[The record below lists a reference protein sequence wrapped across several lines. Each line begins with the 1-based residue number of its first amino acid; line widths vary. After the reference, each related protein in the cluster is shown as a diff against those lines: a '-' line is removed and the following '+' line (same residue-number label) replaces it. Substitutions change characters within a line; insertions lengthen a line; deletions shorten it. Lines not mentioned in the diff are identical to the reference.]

1 MSTYA
6 VKTILEHTKTTV
18 IRELRAKRFS
28 MLPTLC
34 TFRHSLV
41 GGRSGREKSIRGH
54 KFKSKPYPE
63 TRRVSCTVLKSLE
76 RASVSAAN
84 SNPKPTKKK
93 TDRTKAQHI
102 FNNNV
107 VKSIG
112 DDAIK
117 QDTIHEFLAALRAII
132 IQRLRQSGTFVLPG
146 LVTFERKDVKARPAQ
161 YLNLKGHTS
170 KVSKAKGPQRRVYGR
185 VPVELKMQPSCCSQ
199 LVL

>member
-1 MSTYA
+1 M
-6 VKTILEHTKTTV
+6 KTILEHTKTTV
-18 IRELRAKRFS
+18 IRELRSKKFS
-28 MLPTLC
+28 ILPTLC

-41 GGRSGREKSIRGH
+41 GGRSRREKSIRGH

-76 RASVSAAN
+76 RASVSVAN
-84 SNPKPTKKK
+84 SDPKRVKKQ

-102 FNNNV
+102 FNGNV

-112 DDAIK
+112 DDAI
-117 QDTIHEFLAALRAII
+117 QEDTIDEFLAALRAVI

-161 YLNLKGHTS
+161 YVNLKGHRS

-185 VPVELKMQPSCCSQ
+185 VPVGIINLSCA
-199 LVL
+199 V